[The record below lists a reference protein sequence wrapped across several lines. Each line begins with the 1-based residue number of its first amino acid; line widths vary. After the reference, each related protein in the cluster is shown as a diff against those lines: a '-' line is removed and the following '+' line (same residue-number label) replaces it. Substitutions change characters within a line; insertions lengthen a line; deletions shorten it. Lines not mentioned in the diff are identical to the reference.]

1 MDGKIPNGTPDYV
14 DIFGYDHH
22 VLYVFYLTT
31 GEFFVASFIVEY
43 LIVRDNIWLRN
54 ILIF

>member
-31 GEFFVASFIVEY
+31 GEFFVASFIVE
-43 LIVRDNIWLRN
+43 
-54 ILIF
+54 